1 MSKISEQKLT
11 SLTDVDVPSTLVK
24 DDNNSNVGVLPYHT
38 RLNPPTNIVFKS
50 SKPSRVQE
58 SPLDARG
65 PQEVLDYH
73 GMYKDSSIYTKE
85 PQKLFADLTAFNDY
99 QTNLNELALAK
110 SKFQSLPV
118 EVRARFNQ
126 DVLQFAQYIS
136 QPDYDPELVMDAET
150 VKAYRNYKKEQEKKA
165 EYDKYIQSD
174 EYKAQQ
180 KEIKLRA
187 EYEKQQYE
195 SWKASHKKT

>member
-1 MSKISEQKLT
+1 MVKNSEQNLT
-11 SLTDVDVPSTLVK
+11 SLTDVDVSSTLVK
-24 DDNNSNVGVLPYHT
+24 DEALTKVDVLPYHT
-38 RLNPPTNIVFKS
+38 RLNPPKNIVFKS

-58 SPLDARG
+58 SPLDARS

-126 DVLQFAQYIS
+126 DVLQFAQYVS
-136 QPDYDPELVMDAET
+136 QPDYDPEYLMDSET
-150 VKAYRNYKKEQEKKA
+150 VKAYRKYKKQQEDKA
-165 EYDKYIQSD
+165 EYDKYIQSA
-174 EYKAQQ
+174 EYKKQQ
-180 KEIKLRA
+180 EESKLRA

-195 SWKASHKKT
+195 AWKASRGK